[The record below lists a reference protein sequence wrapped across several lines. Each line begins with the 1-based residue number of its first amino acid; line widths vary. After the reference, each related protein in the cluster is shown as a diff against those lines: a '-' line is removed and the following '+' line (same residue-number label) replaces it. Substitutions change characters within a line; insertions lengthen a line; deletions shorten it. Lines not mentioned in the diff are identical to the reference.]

1 MINLKGYDSMLK
13 ELHIENLAVIEKATI
28 NLGDKLNVFTGETG
42 AGKSILI
49 GGINAILGQR
59 VTKDIVRTGAEKAFV
74 SAVFCELPKSVK
86 NKLSDLGYDTEDELI
101 ITREIS
107 IDGKNTARINSRPA
121 NVSVVK
127 EIGELLVNIHGQ
139 HDSQVLLNPEKHLS
153 VLDNFAE
160 TQTVLDDYRASFKE
174 LQSIAR
180 EMKRVSMDEQQK
192 SQRIAYLES
201 IVNDIGS
208 LEIEKGED
216 EAVEEKF
223 RFADNAVSLSDAVK
237 LAVSYLS
244 GDDNGTG
251 AGDLI
256 ARAYTELEINDDILP
271 SLKPVNERLSNLGI
285 ELGDISNELTK
296 LLSSLDIDEAEHARL
311 SNRRVVLNRIKKRFG
326 PTLDDVIK
334 VYEDSSEEL
343 AQLSSSQEVLAQLS
357 KQRSE
362 LLVEVTNK
370 ARILSD
376 MRESAARRFEK
387 AVIEELSFLN
397 MPDVRIE
404 VKIDSGKLTSSG
416 MDNVEFLISA
426 NLGET
431 PKPLAKIASGGE
443 LSRIMLALKT
453 VLADRDDVP
462 TLIFDEIDAGVSGR
476 AAQKIGT
483 KLRRISRK
491 RQVICVTHLAQIAIT
506 GDDHILIEKN
516 IHNGR
521 TSTEIKKLSFD
532 ERTHEIAR
540 ILGGDNITE
549 TVLKDAREQL
559 MSVKD

>member
-101 ITREIS
+101 ITRAIS

-296 LLSSLDIDEAEHARL
+296 LLSSLDIDEAEYARL

-404 VKIDSGKLTSSG
+404 VKIESGKLTSSG